1 MIAPRTLPLDE
12 RISRWIGAQTSEA
25 QAQACV
31 RYALAFNT
39 LDVTWLKDALSPF
52 VTYDSQSVH
61 RNGMA
66 VPLRGRRA
74 VMAYWSSKIET
85 LLRNSDRRPRFELAT
100 TSNGDPC
107 AAGCQPTGE
116 LDQNWLDVPIANLTL
131 QTDTQGLITS
141 ALMITVAP
149 NPATCLRSGIYPGI
163 EDPVQERPRGFIRPG
178 PGYDGLRFVFF
189 LLDGTMGLDK
199 KMQET
204 ARATKETFPGADFR
218 LLVWEHM
225 TESEM
230 EELRNAQFVGF
241 PAVAVYFRD
250 QCVLRHQGLMSPESL
265 AAAVNGASTLYVA
278 AESGNSEP
286 RH

>member
-1 MIAPRTLPLDE
+1 M
-12 RISRWIGAQTSEA
+12 SRPSTGH
-25 QAQACV
+25 
-31 RYALAFNT
+31 RNT

-61 RNGMA
+61 RNGIA

-74 VMAYWSSKIET
+74 VMAHWSSKIET

-149 NPATCLRSGIYPGI
+149 NPAAANHRRALKYPPNVFIGLHGTGSTKKSPSRARRAGRRDARTVPGARSLRRT
-163 EDPVQERPRGFIRPG
+163 RPRMRALRGPSRLPSAARKGSG
-178 PGYDGLRFVFF
+178 PGVSFSRALR
-189 LLDGTMGLDK
+189 GKGCP
-199 KMQET
+199 Q
-204 ARATKETFPGADFR
+204 R
-218 LLVWEHM
+218 
-225 TESEM
+225 
-230 EELRNAQFVGF
+230 
-241 PAVAVYFRD
+241 
-250 QCVLRHQGLMSPESL
+250 
-265 AAAVNGASTLYVA
+265 
-278 AESGNSEP
+278 P
-286 RH
+286 RSA